1 MLTVNTH
8 EAKTQLSRLIELV
21 QSGEDVVI
29 ARAGKPI
36 AVLSRFVAAPQT
48 IAPPGAMAG
57 QGWIADDFDDP
68 VDSLFDALGDDADAP
83 EAVTPGRRPGSRAP
97 GDGGNRSTS
106 GKSGKRGKRS

>member
-21 QSGEDVVI
+21 QSGEEVVI

-36 AVLSRFVAAPQT
+36 AVLSRFVAARQP

-57 QGWIADDFDDP
+57 QGWIADDFDAP
-68 VDSLFDALGDDADAP
+68 VDALFDVLADQTSAP
-83 EAVTPGRRPGSRAP
+83 GPVKRVKPGRLPDPRGSRSKP
-97 GDGGNRSTS
+97 RN
-106 GKSGKRGKRS
+106 RGKKT